1 MTIDPKTRPTNQ
13 DATGWTLCIDPGS
26 REWRRQLGVLAWAAL
41 EDLALSAHPSDQG
54 WVAPVGVRDIARGI
68 GVTKD
73 TAARAVHIL
82 SSARLVVFER
92 VAGRDGRPRSGYRL
106 QLPDGIQVRPRPK
119 PDDTLVSKVGGGCPD
134 REDKRFPD
142 RQDKNDRP
150 RNGDIP
156 ADHSTPAHGR
166 DPRSQAIHA
175 PSEALGRSEV
185 PIQPTLFATSHSL
198 F

>member
-1 MTIDPKTRPTNQ
+1 MTTDPKTRPTNPDTTGCTLWI
-13 DATGWTLCIDPGS
+13 DARS
-26 REWRRQLGVLAWAAL
+26 RAWRRQLGVLAWAAL
-41 EDLALSAHPSDQG
+41 EDLALAAHPSDQG

-92 VAGRDGRPRSGYRL
+92 VAGRDGGPRSGYRL

-119 PDDTLVSKVGGGCPD
+119 PDDTLVTKTGGGCPD
-134 REDKRFPD
+134 REDKGCPD
-142 RQDKNDRP
+142 EQDKNDRP
-150 RNGDIP
+150 RKGDFP
-156 ADHSTPAHGR
+156 ADQSAPAHGR
-166 DPRSQAIHA
+166 DPPSQAIHA
-175 PSEALGRSEV
+175 PSEGLGRCEV